1 MLKQKDKRGKNKKKV
16 DLRTNHRNHLNMLL
30 YTKLAAPKVPKKRS
44 RAGMLLVI
52 FLLFFWP
59 KKAMRYNSISR
70 QSANTNADLA
80 ERFGIKTN
88 RLQLLVSLSMGSG
101 KESAP
106 ANTIV
111 LSKEKVYIT

>member
-70 QSANTNADLA
+70 QLANIGSVWNKNQQAATI
-80 ERFGIKTN
+80 GK
-88 RLQLLVSLSMGSG
+88 SLDG
-101 KESAP
+101 
-106 ANTIV
+106 
-111 LSKEKVYIT
+111 